1 MANLND
7 PGGAGSTKLNTPG
20 SALADKYKDMVASRK
35 EYDDLDISDTVPTL
49 EEMMEDDLMLEFLT
63 DIQDGNKDK
72 ALDAAFYM
80 EAPDRTDSC
89 YDSDNHVFYVKCNKF
104 NADERMKILNETDG
118 DTMKFNFGSLD
129 TGFSFTLNGK
139 NYNSFEDY
147 CTANLLKTDSIN
159 SLIVRGVGI
168 DAPEIP
174 HFAIQAMKPEDIV
187 TMTYEE
193 AKKKDAILLN
203 FNYKNGKATKRN
215 ATDKV
220 TLYKSGKEYVEIT
233 KQESMDKY
241 LGSGDKKSGYV
252 YYRVLSSE
260 DKSEEGTLADGYKAK
275 DNLLDLLNGASE
287 IVLKLDA
294 NGTKA
299 TKTSSKYKLYYNHWW
314 NAHKVIADMI
324 DQWQDAAD
332 IPLSRLSYCPF
343 GTDGLGRFLG
353 EIYVKKN
360 INGKETWI
368 NANKYVLANS
378 DFTVANPDF
387 SDSAELNNIY
397 GNVAAD
403 FNLGSYDK
411 DNQEFLDS
419 FEGQTKKSYEGRN
432 AFHKKVTG
440 IDFKK
445 FRNCTMML
453 GDVLFLIP
461 PTSIRSVTNVE
472 YERVNILRGKGS
484 MVKGM
489 GPREHYLEIDLFFY
503 DENGINGIPTEV
515 TLPNGKTTTYYMNGL
530 RALLAQFKV
539 TPYLPIENQYIND
552 VLGIE
557 AVTLVNMHV
566 GTVDGYPRLL
576 KATLT
581 LRDFN
586 YRIYMPDIPIDYSSS
601 QVSEITEMNPI
612 FAKCIHWE
620 VFRYYYQRL
629 LHKGNLVKKFD
640 YNSQDY
646 LETYYFNKHN
656 GSNTTVKSALQPIR
670 FCNFSDKISFYV
682 PDEDWLKVALSEKK
696 DKDYY
701 GQQPIEVELSKES
714 KAWLKELAKLGDQL
728 KLNES
733 TISKMKTDCYVGSV
747 QNMDG
752 YMFEIRDVLN
762 GSTTNIKSNVVSNSR
777 SAVSS
782 YLVPLFSKMADAALS
797 NGAIRDY
804 VLREQLDIKGNNHLT
819 WYFDMYVN
827 KSNLTEQDYADI
839 KEVLKDVAE
848 VNSISDIFPNNII
861 TIEITL
867 KFNSSRKVASIN
879 ITKGTDLL
887 KALNAQSEVYDEGT
901 PQNDTN
907 ATMANEYD
915 YNNPAK
921 LRFRSFIEDV
931 PLNGLA
937 FGLTNTFT
945 ELSLKIMDGSA
956 PQYMGSSDTYIELSI
971 ITDDQIVVSMLN
983 TLPAHAYNIAK
994 QYRRILS
1001 CWPIRIKN
1009 QYLQMAGIN
1018 EVLIDNVAVET
1029 VEGYPGLYEI
1039 KMRLTS
1045 VDRAMRQR
1053 EMMQQLQSNQQ
1064 TTNKSGAGIASYF
1077 DIEKT
1082 LANAETYPDLD
1093 LPLLKELKNAGFS
1106 FIRYAGNERV
1116 FPDPDFYMLYGYEYT
1131 SRIIKKNIKEVFAKH
1146 LFHTEDVKEGGKS
1159 VRKVKFTDALGQEVT
1174 TEVTATT
1181 GFNIIEQGDLADL
1194 YDEAMK
1200 NIDEDSKVS
1209 IPKKGNISKDDI
1221 KYSEESA
1228 EIGNML
1234 YYLTI
1239 CDPTEGWE
1247 IKPGFVATMAPSC
1260 TNEAVEQCKLSN
1272 LATSKTDAA
1281 AKSNQ
1286 YAIDIFNKRKK
1297 AIELID
1303 SILAEPIDYGKF
1315 SRGEYNHLFQNEEEE
1330 LMIFF
1335 NRVTEEFFKKYDKG
1349 KQLLELL
1356 CPMEDFDKSV
1366 RANWMWD
1373 TEGAME
1379 EDAHKPRPLGFLFV
1393 FLMGAACV
1401 QSGNEPKTDS
1411 NNVSDW
1417 APNQFNKNGLPRC
1430 KTADGRQAKSEAS
1443 AIKYGKEF
1451 GMFGIRQ
1458 EAVTDIKKR
1467 ILPKGKVKYTSNTF
1481 KFYDNYKDGFI
1492 DPYYNKLAA
1501 NSAELKEYKTK
1512 ICTDHGINATAFIRV
1527 ALVYLRKQIIDGYY
1541 FSEVDFILDNWD
1553 ETKEV
1558 MTGGGEHGF
1567 WEFLKGGWEETQE
1580 DWADDSWWQKVGK
1593 TVVGPVTYF
1602 EWLIPGTKAN
1612 EEAHDNVDEDR
1623 IEITNGVTENQA
1635 KTLNAM
1641 MDNIPE
1647 TYAKSFC
1654 ARLIYFIL
1662 EAAAN
1667 MPTGP
1672 DEITMNYLE
1681 TRNFA
1686 ALNSLTSCSI
1696 VFGNRTNSVMAKF
1709 LSATAG
1715 LMTNVQ
1721 IKEKAEASTTSDS
1734 QKALNAI
1741 LKEAYT
1747 ALAED
1752 VQAYTLHSFYDMLI
1766 NDKRGRLLRAFPT
1779 YYITFID
1786 EGRKIG
1792 SWKLFDNFYN
1802 MSSISDLTVT
1812 KTRKMPAD
1820 TCIFTMSNMFASYAN
1835 AYDNTTKEQYVD
1847 TYNIKDVF
1855 TSIFSPKTYL
1865 KKEDAI
1871 RMRQELGDQ
1880 VVLQPGIRI
1889 HVRMGY
1895 GANASKLPTVFN
1907 GKIAEIDVGDVVSIV
1922 AQGDGHEL
1930 MNPLNALGEADA
1942 TNIIESQTWTTLFK
1956 DLRGSMNRGGLTP
1969 RNLLVQLL
1977 TAQHGG
1983 VFKTVAR
1990 SWTDGRFYSDNPF
2003 GIYHFGDRRFRD
2015 IFEESELVQNLYEVV
2030 DGTLLAGV
2038 NELYPSDTNTQVAPT
2053 VNTNLQD
2060 KTFWDILQLCA
2071 YCGHG
2076 YIGAVRDFGFRSTVF
2091 LGKPNHYYAFK
2102 YNMKD
2107 GKYVEK
2113 RKPFQQFHYYDSYT
2127 DIIYNSI
2134 KASEKNMKT
2143 NATGIWEGSDWL
2155 WWGQESKTVG
2165 PIYLDINIYPEYQKS
2180 MTVDTGLVG
2189 VGNGGFDIPFV
2200 TYFSEEWNM
2209 DAETNKV
2216 NKSLA
2221 ERVTLNALRESV
2233 MGMYV
2238 GEICVI
2244 GDPSV
2249 KPYDRIAINDTYEDM
2264 VGQMEV
2270 EGVVY
2275 SMNAQTG
2282 FTTTIYPDVIVRT
2295 EDNHEGARQSCF
2307 GGVVS
2312 SCVAAVGTR
2321 LLIINKLA
2329 RIESKLLRAA
2339 ASVITKYMAA
2349 GATESA
2355 AMLALGSG
2363 PVAGLLPAPATAA
2376 AAGSFKTAISTIIG
2390 GISGPA
2396 LVTTAVIAAVIY
2408 VAGKNAK
2415 SYITRWIRN
2424 CQALDVYPVFKNQR
2438 PLIAGMAGHKGSVVG
2453 YDYSEKDA
2461 KDSVQGMI
2469 SECVGWLDDSLW
2481 GGGKYLTNL
2490 FIDRDEY
2497 NKTLVNWSNTLT
2509 GLNVDQEYLNNI
2521 DSKGQT
2527 EALLQDLYGEVSK
2540 DYAGRSATIQHL
2552 KTKYRLASLN
2562 TNKGSDPTYK
2572 KYENLFV
2579 SPYKLSEDERNKGA
2593 TDTTG
2598 KSSYNITSI
2607 YSNKNVLDLFPIEDD
2622 PDIKKAVAGSH
2633 AVVKRLTIA
2642 HSQGNVKVTLPF
2654 ESGPRIIRYMAVD
2667 NTTKNAA
2674 LGKFPIMDL
2683 PMIQE
2688 DALYVLKLILN
2699 DEHLKKKEV
2708 SFLSGA
2714 RINDPNTWKNTG
2726 FWFVIGS
2733 NDITALKNACESIKS
2748 TLYWTKSG
2756 KKQNVFTYK
2765 VNGDKIII
2773 NVYPEV

>member
-1 MANLND
+1 MANANMD
-7 PGGAGSTKLNTPG
+7 AAASGSIPGVELSN
-20 SALADKYKDMVASRK
+20 KYKDMVSSRK

-49 EEMMEDDLMLEFLT
+49 EEMMNDDLMSEFLKE
-63 DIQDGNKDK
+63 ISENSKD
-72 ALDAAFYM
+72 DVVSTAFYL
-80 EAPDRTDSC
+80 EDPGETTTSR
-89 YDSDNHVFYVKCNKF
+89 YDADEHVFYIKCNRFKY
-104 NADERMKILNETDG
+104 DERSKILNETDG
-118 DTMKFNFGSLD
+118 DTMRFNYSDLDLGFG
-129 TGFSFTLNGK
+129 FTLNGK
-139 NYNSFEDY
+139 TYNSFEDY
-147 CTANLLKTDSIN
+147 CVANLLKTDSLN
-159 SLIVRGVGI
+159 SVIVRSVGI

-174 HFAIQAMKPEDIV
+174 HFAIQAMKPENVV

-193 AKKKDAILLN
+193 AKNKGALLLN
-203 FNYKNGKATKRN
+203 YNYKSGKASKRN
-215 ATDKV
+215 ATDTVK
-220 TLYKSGKEYVEIT
+220 LYKNGNNYVEIT
-233 KQESMDKY
+233 KEESMDKY

-275 DNLLDLLNGASE
+275 DALIDLLNSSSE
-287 IVLKLDA
+287 IMLKLDA

-314 NAHKVIADMI
+314 NAHKVVSDMI
-324 DQWQDAAD
+324 DQWQDSVD

-360 INGKETWI
+360 INGKEVWI
-368 NANKYVLANS
+368 NANKYILANH
-378 DFTVANPDF
+378 DFVIGNPDF
-387 SDSAELNNIY
+387 NNSAELNNIY
-397 GNVAAD
+397 GNVSSG
-403 FNLGSYDK
+403 FNLPGYNK
-411 DNQEFLDS
+411 DNQIFLDS
-419 FEGQTKKSYEGRN
+419 FEEQTKDSYGKRLE
-432 AFHKKVTG
+432 FHKKITG
-440 IDFKK
+440 IDFTK

-453 GDVLFLIP
+453 GDTLFLIP

-503 DENGINGIPTEV
+503 DEAGINGIPTEV
-515 TLPNGKTTTYYMNGL
+515 SLPSGEKVTYYMNGL
-530 RALLAQFKV
+530 RSLLAQFKL
-539 TPYLPIENQYIND
+539 TPYLPIESQYIND

-557 AVTLVNMHV
+557 TVTLVNMHV

-586 YRIYMPDIPIDYSSS
+586 YRIYMPDIPIDYENAD
-601 QVSEITEMNPI
+601 VSEISQMNPI

-629 LHKGNLVKKFD
+629 LHKGSLVKKFD
-640 YNSQDY
+640 YNSTDY
-646 LETYYFNKHN
+646 LETYYYNKHN
-656 GSNTTVKSALQPIR
+656 GNNTTVKTALQPIK

-682 PDEDWLKVALSEKK
+682 PDEDWLKNALSIKK
-696 DKDYY
+696 EEDYT
-701 GQQPIEVELSKES
+701 GQKPKAIELSKEA
-714 KAWLKELAKLGDQL
+714 KNWLKEMARLNDSL
-728 KLNES
+728 KLDNNAVS
-733 TISKMKTDCYVGSV
+733 SIKQNCYVGAQSDFSDLGDVTIETNYVYDSNYTNLQAKGSTRKQVV
-747 QNMDG
+747 QNYIKPLMKNID
-752 YMFEIRDVLN
+752 N
-762 GSTTNIKSNVVSNSR
+762 GCLGSSVV
-777 SAVSS
+777 
-782 YLVPLFSKMADAALS
+782 
-797 NGAIRDY
+797 RDY
-804 VLREQLDIKGNNHLT
+804 KLREQLSLKDNSIK
-819 WYFDMYVN
+819 WYYDLYLD
-827 KSNLTEQDYADI
+827 KSTLSQQDFADI
-839 KEVLKDVAE
+839 KEVLKDTIDAKSV
-848 VNSISDIFPNNII
+848 SDIFQKNIL
-861 TIEITL
+861 TLTITL
-867 KFNSSRKVASIN
+867 KYNNQKVSSIL
-879 ITKGTDLL
+879 ITDGNQIPKTL
-887 KALNAQSEVYDEGT
+887 KTQSSVYDGQPE
-901 PQNDTN
+901 NDTN
-907 ATMANEYD
+907 KTVEED
-915 YNNPAK
+915 YNYRDPAAM
-921 LRFRSFIEDV
+921 RFRPFIESV

-971 ITDDQIVVSMLN
+971 ITDDQITVSMLN

-1001 CWPIRIKN
+1001 CWPIRVKN

-1029 VEGYPGLYEI
+1029 IEGYPGLYEI

-1053 EMMQQLQSNQQ
+1053 EMMQQLQSKQQ
-1064 TTNKSGAGIASYF
+1064 TSNKSDAAINDYF
-1077 DIEKT
+1077 DIEKS

-1093 LPLLKELKNAGFS
+1093 LPLLKELRRVGFN
-1106 FIRYAGNERV
+1106 FIRYAGEDRV
-1116 FPDPDFYMLYGYEYT
+1116 FPDPDFYMIYGFEYT
-1131 SRIIKKNIKEVFAKH
+1131 SKIIKRNIKEVFAKQV
-1146 LFHTEDVKEGGKS
+1146 FHTKDVKEGGDS
-1159 VRKVKFTDALGQEVT
+1159 VRQVELTDALGQQVRAQIVPT
-1174 TEVTATT
+1174 S
-1181 GFNIIEQGDLADL
+1181 GFNITEQGELSDL
-1194 YDEAMK
+1194 YDQAMK
-1200 NIDEDSKVS
+1200 DIMADSQVS
-1209 IPKKGNISKDDI
+1209 IPKKGNIARDEI

-1228 EIGNML
+1228 EVGNML

-1247 IKPGFVATMAPSC
+1247 IKPGFVATMAPTC
-1260 TNEAVEQCKLSN
+1260 TNEAVEKCRLSN
-1272 LATSKTDAA
+1272 LSTDKTDAA
-1281 AKSNQ
+1281 DKSNQ
-1286 YAIDIFNKRKK
+1286 YAQDIFNKRKET
-1297 AIELID
+1297 IELID
-1303 SILAEPIDYGKF
+1303 SILSEPIDYKLF
-1315 SRGEYNHLFQNEEEE
+1315 SRGEYKDPFQNEEEE
-1330 LMIFF
+1330 LLVFF
-1335 NRVTEEFFKKYDKG
+1335 NKVVKNFFKEYEKG
-1349 KQLLELL
+1349 NQLLKLL
-1356 CPMEDFDKSV
+1356 CPIDEYDKNV
-1366 RANWMWD
+1366 RADWNWA
-1373 TEGAME
+1373 TEQAMA
-1379 EDAHKPRPLGFLFV
+1379 EDVHKTRPLGFLLI
-1393 FLMGAACV
+1393 FLMAAACV
-1401 QSGNEPKTDS
+1401 QSGNEPRTDS
-1411 NNVSDW
+1411 NAVVDW
-1417 APNQFNKNGLPRC
+1417 GPNQFNKNGLPRC
-1430 KTADGRQAKSEAS
+1430 KTSDGRQAKSEDS
-1443 AIKYGKEF
+1443 AIKYGIEF

-1458 EAVTDIKKR
+1458 EAVDKIKNR
-1467 ILPKGKVKYTSNTF
+1467 ILPKGKVKYTSNTLS
-1481 KFYDNYKDGFI
+1481 FYDKYKDGFI
-1492 DPYYNKLAA
+1492 DPYYNKLAS
-1501 NSAELKEYKTK
+1501 NSEELKEYKK
-1512 ICTDHGINATAFIRV
+1512 YIATDHGVNATAFIRV

-1541 FSEVDFILDNWD
+1541 FSEIDFVLDNWE
-1553 ETKEV
+1553 ETKAAMV
-1558 MTGGGEHGF
+1558 GEEGHSF
-1567 WEFLKGGWEETQE
+1567 WEFLQGGFQQMEEERLEDSFWEKAFKSLAPAT
-1580 DWADDSWWQKVGK
+1580 KF
-1593 TVVGPVTYF
+1593 T
-1602 EWLIPGTKAN
+1602 WLIPGTKSN
-1612 EEAHDNVDEDR
+1612 EEAHDNIDEDR
-1623 IEITNGVTENQA
+1623 IEVTNGVSENQA
-1635 KTLNAM
+1635 KTLNAL

-1667 MPTGP
+1667 VSTGP
-1672 DEITMNYLE
+1672 DESIMSYLE
-1681 TRNFA
+1681 NRRFDV
-1686 ALNSLTSCSI
+1686 LNSLTSCSI
-1696 VFGNRTNSVMAKF
+1696 VFGNKTNAVISKF
-1709 LSATAG
+1709 LSASAG
-1715 LMTNVQ
+1715 YMTNVQ
-1721 IKEKAEASTTSDS
+1721 VKEKAEASTTSDS
-1734 QKALNAI
+1734 QKALNSI

-1747 ALAED
+1747 SLAED
-1752 VQAYTLHSFYDMLI
+1752 VQAYTLHSFYDMLV

-1820 TCIFTMSNMFASYAN
+1820 TCIFNMSNMFASYAN

-1847 TYNIKDVF
+1847 VYSFKDVF
-1855 TSIFSPKTYL
+1855 TSIFSPKTYIQ
-1865 KKEDAI
+1865 KENAI
-1871 RMRQELGDQ
+1871 RMRQEIGDT

-1930 MNPLNALGEADA
+1930 MNPLNALGETDA

-1990 SWTDGRFYSDNPF
+1990 EWSTGRFYSDNPF

-2038 NELYPSDTNTQVAPT
+2038 NELYPSETNTQIAPT

-2102 YNMKD
+2102 YNTKD
-2107 GKYVEK
+2107 GKFVEK

-2127 DIIYNSI
+2127 DIVYNSI

-2165 PIYLDINIYPEYQKS
+2165 PMYLDINIYPEYQKS

-2189 VGNGGFDIPFV
+2189 VGNGGIDIPFI

-2221 ERVTLNALRESV
+2221 ERVTMNALRESV

-2249 KPYDRIAINDTYEDM
+2249 KPYDRIAVNDSYEDM
-2264 VGQMEV
+2264 IGQMEV

-2282 FTTTIYPDVIVRT
+2282 FTTTIYPDVIVRS

-2307 GGVVS
+2307 GGVVA

-2321 LLIINKLA
+2321 LMLISKLA
-2329 RIESKLLRAA
+2329 RIESKLLTTAA
-2339 ASVITKYMAA
+2339 GLISKYMAA

-2355 AMLALGSG
+2355 AVALLGSG
-2363 PVAGLLPAPATAA
+2363 PVAGLLPAPASAGAIASLKSAIASIVGSVSATTLASIAA
-2376 AAGSFKTAISTIIG
+2376 
-2390 GISGPA
+2390 
-2396 LVTTAVIAAVIY
+2396 LAAVIY

-2424 CQALDVYPVFKNQR
+2424 TQVLDVYPVFKNQR

-2453 YDYSEKDA
+2453 YDYTEQDA

-2469 SECVGWLDDSLW
+2469 ASCVDWLDESLW
-2481 GGGKYLTNL
+2481 GGGKYLTNI
-2490 FIDRDEY
+2490 FVDRDEY
-2497 NKTLVNWSNTLT
+2497 NKCLVNWSNTLKT
-2509 GLNVDQEYLNNI
+2509 MNVDQEYLNNI
-2521 DSKGQT
+2521 KENGAT

-2540 DYAGRSATIQHL
+2540 DFAGRSATIQNL
-2552 KTKYRLASLN
+2552 KTKYRLASLT
-2562 TNKGSDPTYK
+2562 TNNGSNPTYK
-2572 KYENLFV
+2572 RYENLFV
-2579 SPYKLSEDERNKGA
+2579 SPYKLTNEERLKNV

-2598 KSSYNITSI
+2598 RSTYNITSI
-2607 YSNKNVLDLFPIEDD
+2607 YSNKNILDLYPIEDD
-2622 PDIKKAVAGSH
+2622 PEIKKAVAGSH
-2633 AVVKRLTIA
+2633 QTVKRLTIA
-2642 HSQGNVKVTLPF
+2642 HNQGNVKVTIPF
-2654 ESGPRIIRYMAVD
+2654 ESGPRIIRYIASD
-2667 NTTKNAA
+2667 NISKNKA
-2674 LGKFPIMDL
+2674 LMSFPIMDL
-2683 PMIQE
+2683 PMVQE
-2688 DALYVLKLILN
+2688 DSLCILKLILN
-2699 DEHLKKKEV
+2699 DQYLKKKEV

-2733 NDITALKNACESIKS
+2733 DDITALENAVKSVQS
-2748 TLYWTKSG
+2748 TLYWTKNGS
-2756 KKQNVFTYK
+2756 KQNIFTYK
-2765 VNGDKIII
+2765 KNGDKIII
-2773 NVYPEV
+2773 NVYPEA

>member
-7 PGGAGSTKLNTPG
+7 PGGAGSSTSIGTG
-20 SALADKYKDMVASRK
+20 SGLSNKYKDMIASRK

-49 EEMMEDDLMLEFLT
+49 EEMMDDDLMSDFLKSLGENT
-63 DIQDGNKDK
+63 SEDDVVK
-72 ALDAAFYM
+72 AAFYM
-80 EAPDRTDSC
+80 EAPGATSSK
-89 YDSDNHVFYVKCNKF
+89 YDAENHVFYIRCNGF
-104 NADERMKILNETDG
+104 NYEERSKILNETDG
-118 DTMKFNFGSLD
+118 DTMKFDFDSLE
-129 TGFSFTLNGK
+129 TGFSFTLHGK
-139 NYNSFEDY
+139 TYNSFNDY
-147 CTANLLKTDSIN
+147 CIANLLHTDSADT
-159 SLIVRGVGI
+159 LIVRSVGI

-174 HFAIQAMKPEDIV
+174 HFAIQAMKQEDIV
-187 TMTYEE
+187 TMTYSE
-193 AKKKDAILLN
+193 ALSKNAILLN
-203 FNYKNGKATKRN
+203 CNYSNGKASKRN
-215 ATDKV
+215 SNDIVK
-220 TLYKSGKEYVEIT
+220 LYKSGKNYVEIT

-241 LGSGDKKSGYV
+241 LGDSEKKQGYV
-252 YYRVLSSE
+252 YYRVLSNE
-260 DKSEEGTLADGYKAK
+260 DESEEGTIADGYKAK
-275 DNLLDLLNGASE
+275 DALLELLSSADE

-314 NAHKVIADMI
+314 NVHKAVADMI
-324 DQWQDAAD
+324 DQWQDAVGE

-353 EIYVKKN
+353 EIYVKKKM
-360 INGKETWI
+360 NGKEMWI
-368 NANKYVLANS
+368 NANKYILANH
-378 DFTVANPDF
+378 DNVIGNPDF

-403 FNLGSYDK
+403 FNLWSYDK
-411 DNQEFLDS
+411 DNQTFLDS
-419 FEGQTKKSYEGRN
+419 FEEQTKKSYNERN

-445 FRNCTMML
+445 FRSCTMML

-461 PTSIRSVTNVE
+461 PTSIRSVSNVE

-484 MVKGM
+484 MIKNM
-489 GPREHYLEIDLFFY
+489 SPREHYVEIDLFFY
-503 DENGINGIPTEV
+503 DDHGINGIPTEV
-515 TLPNGKTTTYYMNGL
+515 TMPNGSKRTYYMNGL

-539 TPYLPIENQYIND
+539 TPYLPIESQYIND

-557 AVTLVNMHV
+557 AVSLVNLHV

-586 YRIYMPDIPIDYSSS
+586 YRIYMPDIPIDYEDAD
-601 QVSEITEMNPI
+601 VSEVTEMNPI

-620 VFRYYYQRL
+620 IFRYYYQRL
-629 LHKGNLVKKFD
+629 LHKGNLVKQFD
-640 YNSQDY
+640 YNSKDY
-646 LETYYFNKHN
+646 LETLYFNQNN
-656 GSNTTVKSALQPIR
+656 GSNTTVKSALQPIK
-670 FCNFSDKISFYV
+670 FCNGSDKISFYV
-682 PDEDWLKVALSEKK
+682 PDEDWLKNALSLKK
-696 DKDYY
+696 DKDYT
-701 GQQPIEVELSKES
+701 GQRPISIELSNEA
-714 KAWLKELAKLGDQL
+714 KAWMKSLATLGGKLV
-728 KLNES
+728 LNNEAS
-733 TISKMKTDCYVGSV
+733 TKIKSDCYVPQITEAILYELNNVLGSK
-747 QNMDG
+747 
-752 YMFEIRDVLN
+752 
-762 GSTTNIKSNVVSNSR
+762 STNLKSNTVTKNSTI
-777 SAVSS
+777 VDT
-782 YLVPLFSKMADAALS
+782 YIQPLFKKMEDAALS
-797 NGAIRDY
+797 CDAVREV
-804 VLREQLDIKGNNHLT
+804 VLREQIDVKGNNHLK
-819 WYFDMYVN
+819 WYFDIHLN
-827 KSNLTEQDYADI
+827 KSNLTEQDFANI
-839 KEVLKDVAE
+839 KEIIKDITGAK
-848 VNSISDIFPNNII
+848 SISDIFEGNKMTVEVLVKFDDNRKIVAIAI
-861 TIEITL
+861 T
-867 KFNSSRKVASIN
+867 S
-879 ITKGTDLL
+879 GTNLVNAL
-887 KALNAQSEVYDEGT
+887 KAQSDVYGDDS

-907 ATMANEYD
+907 KTMEEEYD
-915 YNNPAK
+915 YTNPAAMK
-921 LRFRSFIEDV
+921 FKPFITSV

-937 FGLTNTFT
+937 FGMTNTFT

-971 ITDDQIVVSMLN
+971 ITEDQLTVSMLN

-994 QYRRILS
+994 TYRRILS

-1018 EVLIDNVAVET
+1018 EVLIDNVTVET
-1029 VEGYPGLYEI
+1029 IEGYPGLYEI

-1053 EMMQQLQSNQQ
+1053 EMMQKLQSNQQ
-1064 TTNKSGAGIASYF
+1064 TTDKSDAGISSYF
-1077 DIEKT
+1077 DIEKS
-1082 LANAETYPDLD
+1082 LASAETYPDLD
-1093 LPLLKELKNAGFS
+1093 LPLLKELKNVGYS
-1106 FIRYAGNERV
+1106 FIRYAGDERM
-1116 FPDPDFYMLYGYEYT
+1116 FPDPDFYMIYGYEYT
-1131 SRIIKKNIKEVFAKH
+1131 SKIIKRNIKEVFAKH
-1146 LFHTEDVKEGGKS
+1146 LFHTEEVEEGGNT
-1159 VRKVKFTDALGQEVT
+1159 VRKVKFTDTLGQEVT
-1174 TEVTATT
+1174 TEVTSTS
-1181 GFNIIEQGDLADL
+1181 GFNIIEQGDLAEL
-1194 YDEAMK
+1194 YDQAMA
-1200 NIDEDSKVS
+1200 NIEEDSKVS
-1209 IPKKGNISKDDI
+1209 IPKKGNKARDEI
-1221 KYSEESA
+1221 KYSEDSA

-1247 IKPGFVATMAPSC
+1247 IKPGFVATMAPVC
-1260 TNEAVEQCKLSN
+1260 TNEAVEQCSLSN
-1272 LATSKTDAA
+1272 LSTEKTDEA

-1286 YAIDIFNKRKK
+1286 YAKDIFNKRKK

-1303 SILAEPIDYGKF
+1303 SILAEPINFKKF

-1330 LMIFF
+1330 LLIFF
-1335 NRVTEEFFKKYDKG
+1335 NKVTEEFFKDYDKG
-1349 KQLLELL
+1349 KQLLEML
-1356 CPMEDFDKSV
+1356 CPFDGFDKGV
-1366 RANWMWD
+1366 RAGWFWNTD
-1373 TEGAME
+1373 EATE
-1379 EDAHKPRPLGFLFV
+1379 EDVNKNRPLGFLFI
-1393 FLMGAACV
+1393 FLLAAACT
-1401 QSGNEPKTDS
+1401 QSGNEPKTDA
-1411 NNVSDW
+1411 NNVDDW
-1417 APNQFNKNGLPRC
+1417 GPNQYNKNGLPRC
-1430 KTADGRQAKSEAS
+1430 KTADGRQAKSEKS

-1451 GMFGIRQ
+1451 GMFGIRE

-1467 ILPKGKVKYTSNTF
+1467 ILPRSKLKYTSNTF
-1481 KFYDNYKDGFI
+1481 SFYDKYKDGFI
-1492 DPYYNKLAA
+1492 DPYYNNKA
-1501 NSAELKEYKTK
+1501 SKSELETYRTN
-1512 ICTDHGINATAFIRV
+1512 ICKDHGINTVAFIRI

-1541 FSEVDFILDNWD
+1541 FSEIDFILENWD
-1553 ETKEV
+1553 ETKAA
-1558 MTGGGEHGF
+1558 MTGEEDHSL
-1567 WEFLKGGWEETQE
+1567 WEFLKGGMEQTE
-1580 DWADDSWWQKVGK
+1580 DDMADDGFWKKAGK
-1593 TVVGPVTYF
+1593 AIIGPITYF
-1602 EWLIPGTKAN
+1602 TWLIPGTKAN

-1623 IEITNGVTENQA
+1623 IEVTNGVTEHQA
-1635 KTLNAM
+1635 KTLNAI
-1641 MDNIPE
+1641 MDSIPE
-1647 TYAKSFC
+1647 TYSKCFC

-1667 MPTGP
+1667 MPSGP
-1672 DEITMNYLE
+1672 DEITMSYLE
-1681 TRNFA
+1681 NRRFDV
-1686 ALNSLTSCSI
+1686 LNGLTSTSI
-1696 VFGNRTNSVMAKF
+1696 VFGNRTNSVLSKF

-1715 LMTNVQ
+1715 YLTNVQ
-1721 IKEKAEASTTSDS
+1721 VSEKAEASTTSDS
-1734 QKALNAI
+1734 QKALNSI

-1747 ALAED
+1747 SLAED

-1779 YYITFID
+1779 YYMTFID

-1820 TCIFTMSNMFASYAN
+1820 TCMFTMSNMFTSYAN
-1835 AYDNTTKEQYVD
+1835 AYDNTTREQYVD
-1847 TYNIKDVF
+1847 VYSFKDVF

-1865 KKEDAI
+1865 KKEDAL
-1871 RMRQELGDQ
+1871 RMREQNLET
-1880 VVLQPGIRI
+1880 VVLQPGVRI

-1907 GKIAEIDVGDVVSIV
+1907 GKIAEIDVGDVVSVV

-1930 MNPLNALGEADA
+1930 MNPLNALGETDA
-1942 TNIIESQTWTTLFK
+1942 TNIIESQTWTTMFK
-1956 DLRGSMNRGGLTP
+1956 DLRGSMSRGGLTP

-1990 SWTDGRFYSDNPF
+1990 DWSSGRFYADNPF

-2030 DGTLLAGV
+2030 DGTLLAGI
-2038 NELYPSDTNTQVAPT
+2038 NELYPSETNSQVAPT

-2076 YIGAVRDFGFRSTVF
+2076 YIGAIRDFGFRSTVC
-2091 LGKPNHYYAFK
+2091 LCKPNHYYAFK
-2102 YNMKD
+2102 YNIKD

-2127 DIIYNSI
+2127 DIVYNSI

-2165 PIYLDINIYPEYQKS
+2165 PLYLDINIYPEYQKS

-2189 VGNGGFDIPFV
+2189 VGNGGIDIPFV

-2221 ERVTLNALRESV
+2221 ERVTMNALRESV
-2233 MGMYV
+2233 MGMYT

-2249 KPYDRIAINDTYEDM
+2249 KPYDRISINDAYEDM

-2282 FTTTIYPDVIVRT
+2282 FTTTIYPDVIVRS
-2295 EDNHEGARQSCF
+2295 EDNHEGARQSCY
-2307 GGVVS
+2307 GGVVA
-2312 SCVAAVGTR
+2312 SCVAAVGAR
-2321 LLIINKLA
+2321 LAIINKLA
-2329 RIESKLLRAA
+2329 RIDSKLLRAA
-2339 ASVITKYMAA
+2339 AGLISKYMAA

-2355 AMLALGSG
+2355 AVALLGSG
-2363 PVAGLLPAPATAA
+2363 PVSGLLPAPAAA
-2376 AAGSFKTAISTIIG
+2376 AGGSFKTL
-2390 GISGPA
+2390 ISGVVGSISGTA
-2396 LVTTAVIAAVIY
+2396 LVTTAALAAVIY

-2424 CQALDVYPVFKNQR
+2424 TQVLDVYPVFKNQR

-2453 YDYSEKDA
+2453 YDYSEEDA

-2469 SECVGWLDDSLW
+2469 ASCVDWLDNSLW

-2497 NKTLVNWSNTLT
+2497 NKTVLNWSNTLT
-2509 GLNVDQEYLNNI
+2509 SLNVDQEYLENVE
-2521 DSKGQT
+2521 SKGQE

-2540 DYAGRSATIQHL
+2540 DFSGRSATIQHL
-2552 KTKYRLASLN
+2552 RTKYRLTSLD
-2562 TNKGSDPTYK
+2562 TKSGSDPTYK

-2579 SPYKLSEDERNKGA
+2579 SPYKLSNDERNQGA

-2598 KSSYNITSI
+2598 KSKYNITSI

-2622 PDIKKAVAGSH
+2622 PDVKKAVAGSH
-2633 AVVKRLTIA
+2633 PVVKRLTIA
-2642 HSQGNVKVTLPF
+2642 HSQGNVKVTIPF

-2667 NTTKNAA
+2667 NHTKNKTLAN
-2674 LGKFPIMDL
+2674 FPIMDL
-2683 PMIQE
+2683 PMIHE

-2708 SFLSGA
+2708 AFLSGA

-2726 FWFVIGS
+2726 FWFVLSS
-2733 NDITALKNACESIKS
+2733 NDSKALENACKSIKDS
-2748 TLYWTKSG
+2748 LYWTKSG
-2756 KKQNVFTYK
+2756 TKRNVFTYK
-2765 VNGDKIII
+2765 KNGDKIVI

>member
-1 MANLND
+1 MATNNS
-7 PGGAGSTKLNTPG
+7 GTTGT
-20 SALADKYKDMVASRK
+20 ALSDKYKDMIESRK
-35 EYDDLDISDTVPTL
+35 DYDDLDISDTVPTL
-49 EEMMEDDLMLEFLT
+49 EEMMDDDLMSDFLK
-63 DIQDGNKDK
+63 DISDGDKD
-72 ALDAAFYM
+72 DAVKNAFYM
-80 EAPDRTDSC
+80 EPPGMMQSG
-89 YDSDNHVFYVKCNKF
+89 YDSENKVFYIKCKGF
-104 NADERMKILNETDG
+104 NYDERSKILNETDG
-118 DTMKFNFGSLD
+118 DTMKFDFSSLD

-139 NYNSFEDY
+139 TYNSFDDY
-147 CTANLLKTDSIN
+147 CIANLIKTN
-159 SLIVRGVGI
+159 SADTLIVRSVGI

-187 TMTYEE
+187 TMTYAE
-193 AKKKDAILLN
+193 AKQKDAILLN
-203 FNYKNGKATKRN
+203 CNYKNGKASKRN
-215 ATDKV
+215 SSDIVK
-220 TLYKSGKEYVEIT
+220 LYKNGKNYVEIT
-233 KQESMDKY
+233 KEESMDKY
-241 LGSGDKKSGYV
+241 LGSSDKKSGYV

-260 DKSEEGTLADGYKAK
+260 DESEEGTIADGYKAK
-275 DNLLDLLNGASE
+275 DDLLDLLSGASE

-314 NAHKVIADMI
+314 NVHKAVADMI
-324 DQWQDAAD
+324 DQWQDSVGD
-332 IPLSRLSYCPF
+332 IPLNRLSYCPF

-360 INGKETWI
+360 VNGKEVWI
-368 NANKYVLANS
+368 NANKYILANH
-378 DFTVANPDF
+378 DNVIGNPDF
-387 SDSAELNNIY
+387 SESAELNNIY
-397 GNVAAD
+397 GNVASD
-403 FNLGSYDK
+403 FNLSSYDK
-411 DNQEFLDS
+411 DNQIFLDS
-419 FEGQTKKSYEGRN
+419 FEEQSKKSYNERN
-432 AFHKKVTG
+432 AFHKKITG

-461 PTSIRSVTNVE
+461 PTNIRSVSNVE

-503 DENGINGIPTEV
+503 DDYGINGIPTEV
-515 TLPNGKTTTYYMNGL
+515 TLPNGSKRTYYMNGL
-530 RALLAQFKV
+530 RALLAQFKL
-539 TPYLPIENQYIND
+539 TPYLPIESQYIND

-557 AVTLVNMHV
+557 AVSLVNFHM

-586 YRIYMPDIPIDYSSS
+586 YRIYMPDIPIDYEDAD
-601 QVSEITEMNPI
+601 VSEVSEMNPI

-620 VFRYYYQRL
+620 IFRYYYQRL
-629 LHKGNLVKKFD
+629 LHKGNLLKNYD
-640 YNSQDY
+640 YNSQEY
-646 LETYYFNKHN
+646 LETYYFNKNN
-656 GSNTTVKSALQPIR
+656 GQNTTVKSALMPVK
-670 FCNFSDKISFYV
+670 FCEGSDKISFYV
-682 PDEDWLKVALSEKK
+682 PDEDWLKVALSTKK
-696 DKDYY
+696 DEDYY
-701 GQQPIEVELSKES
+701 GQKPADIELSTEA
-714 KAWLKELAKLGDQL
+714 KAWLKELAKLGGKL
-728 KLNES
+728 KLDS
-733 TISKMKTDCYVGSV
+733 ATINKMKKDCYIPQIQQMENVIL
-747 QNMDG
+747 
-752 YMFEIRDVLN
+752 FEITNVL
-762 GSTTNIKSNVVSNSR
+762 GSKSTNVKSNVVER
-777 SAVSS
+777 GKTVVDT
-782 YLVPLFSKMADAALS
+782 YIQPLFKNMEDAALS
-797 NGAIRDY
+797 SNAVREV
-804 VLREQLDIKGNNHLT
+804 VLREQIDIKGNNNLKWSFDIHLS
-819 WYFDMYVN
+819 
-827 KSNLTEQDYADI
+827 KSTLTEQDFADI
-839 KEVLKDVAE
+839 KETVKDISGAKSITDVFKDNKITVDVLLKFD
-848 VNSISDIFPNNII
+848 NNRKITSISI
-861 TIEITL
+861 TGGTSIPDTL
-867 KFNSSRKVASIN
+867 KN
-879 ITKGTDLL
+879 
-887 KALNAQSEVYDEGT
+887 QSDVYDGQ

-907 ATMANEYD
+907 ETIKNEYD
-915 YNNPAK
+915 YTNPAAMK
-921 LRFRSFIEDV
+921 FKPFITSV

-937 FGLTNTFT
+937 IGLTNTFT

-956 PQYMGSSDTYIELSI
+956 PQYMGSSDTSVELSI
-971 ITDDQIVVSMLN
+971 ITEDQTTVSMLN

-994 QYRRILS
+994 TYRRILS
-1001 CWPIRIKN
+1001 CWPIRIRN

-1018 EVLIDNVAVET
+1018 EVLIDNIAVET

-1053 EMMQQLQSNQQ
+1053 EMMQKLQSNQQ
-1064 TTNKSGAGIASYF
+1064 TTDKSDAGISSYF
-1077 DIEKT
+1077 DIERS

-1093 LPLLKELKNAGFS
+1093 LPLLKELKNVGYS
-1106 FIRYAGNERV
+1106 FIRYAGNERI
-1116 FPDPDFYMLYGYEYT
+1116 FPDPDFYMIYGYEYT
-1131 SRIIKKNIKEVFAKH
+1131 SKIIKKNIKEVFAKH
-1146 LFHTEDVKEGGKS
+1146 LFHTKDVEEGGDKK
-1159 VRKVKFTDALGQEVT
+1159 RQVKFTDTLGQEVT
-1174 TEVTATT
+1174 TEVTSTS
-1181 GFNIIEQGDLADL
+1181 GFSIISQGDLAEL
-1194 YDEAMK
+1194 YDEAMA
-1200 NIDEDSKVS
+1200 NIEADSKVS
-1209 IPKKGNISKDDI
+1209 IPKKGNKARDEI

-1247 IKPGFVATMAPSC
+1247 IQPGFVATMAPPC
-1260 TNEAVEQCKLSN
+1260 TNEAVEKCSSSN
-1272 LATSKTDAA
+1272 LSTSKTDAA
-1281 AKSNQ
+1281 DKANQ
-1286 YAIDIFNKRKK
+1286 YAEEIFKKRKE

-1303 SILAEPIDYGKF
+1303 SILAEPIDYKKF

-1335 NRVTEEFFKKYDKG
+1335 NRCTEEFFKDYDKG
-1349 KQLLELL
+1349 NQLLKLL
-1356 CPMEDFDKSV
+1356 CPIDDYDKSV

-1373 TEGAME
+1373 TTGAME
-1379 EDAHKPRPLGFLFV
+1379 EDSHKPRPLGFLFM
-1393 FLMGAACV
+1393 FLLAAACT
-1401 QSGNEPKTDS
+1401 QTGNEPKTDA
-1411 NNVSDW
+1411 NTVSDW
-1417 APNQFNKNGLPRC
+1417 GPNQFNKNGLPRC
-1430 KTADGRQAKSEAS
+1430 KTADGRQAKSESS

-1451 GMFGIRQ
+1451 GMFAIRS

-1467 ILPKGKVKYTSNTF
+1467 ILPRSKVQYTSNTF

-1501 NSAELKEYKTK
+1501 NSAELKEYKTN
-1512 ICTDHGINATAFIRV
+1512 ICKDHGVNTVAFIRIS
-1527 ALVYLRKQIIDGYY
+1527 LVYLRKQIIDGYY
-1541 FSEVDFILDNWD
+1541 FSEIDFILDNWE
-1553 ETKEV
+1553 ETKNT
-1558 MTGGGEHGF
+1558 MLGEENHSW
-1567 WEFLKGGWEETQE
+1567 WEFFKGGLEQMEE
-1580 DWADDSWWQKVGK
+1580 DFADDSFWEKAGK
-1593 TVVGPVTYF
+1593 AIIGPISYMN
-1602 EWLIPGTKAN
+1602 WLIPGTTDN

-1623 IEITNGVTENQA
+1623 IEVTNGVTEQQA
-1635 KTLNAM
+1635 KTLNAI

-1647 TYAKSFC
+1647 TYSKSFC

-1667 MPTGP
+1667 MPSGP
-1672 DEITMNYLE
+1672 DEITLSYLE
-1681 TRNFA
+1681 GRRFDV
-1686 ALNSLTSCSI
+1686 LNSLTTTSI
-1696 VFGNRTNSVMAKF
+1696 VFGNRTNSVLAKF
-1709 LSATAG
+1709 LSVTAG
-1715 LMTNVQ
+1715 YMTNVQ
-1721 IKEKAEASTTSDS
+1721 TKEKAEASTTSDS
-1734 QKALNAI
+1734 QKALNSI

-1747 ALAED
+1747 SLAED

-1802 MSSISDLTVT
+1802 MSAISDLTVT

-1820 TCIFTMSNMFASYAN
+1820 TCMFTMSNMFTSYAN
-1835 AYDNTTKEQYVD
+1835 AYDNTTREQYVD
-1847 TYNIKDVF
+1847 TYTIKDVF

-1871 RMRQELGDQ
+1871 RMRQEIGDT
-1880 VVLQPGIRI
+1880 VVLQPGVRI

-1907 GKIAEIDVGDVVSIV
+1907 GKIAEIDVGDVVSVV

-1956 DLRGSMNRGGLTP
+1956 DLRGSMSRGGLTP

-1990 SWTDGRFYSDNPF
+1990 DWSSGRFYSDNPF
-2003 GIYHFGDRRFRD
+2003 GIFHFGDRRFRD

-2038 NELYPSDTNTQVAPT
+2038 NELYPSETNTQVAPT

-2076 YIGAVRDFGFRSTVF
+2076 YIGAIRDFGFRSTVF

-2127 DIIYNSI
+2127 DIVYNSI

-2165 PIYLDINIYPEYQKS
+2165 PMYLDINIYPEYQKS

-2189 VGNGGFDIPFV
+2189 VGNGGIDIPFI

-2221 ERVTLNALRESV
+2221 ERVTMNALRESV

-2249 KPYDRIAINDTYEDM
+2249 KPYDRISINDTYEDM

-2282 FTTTIYPDVIVRT
+2282 FTTTIYPDVIVRS
-2295 EDNHEGARQSCF
+2295 EDGHEGARQSCF
-2307 GGVVS
+2307 GGVS
-2312 SCVAAVGTR
+2312 ASCVAAVGTR
-2321 LLIINKLA
+2321 LAIIEKLA
-2329 RIESKLLRAA
+2329 RIDSKLLRAA
-2339 ASVITKYMAA
+2339 AGVISKYMAA

-2355 AMLALGSG
+2355 AVAALGSG
-2363 PVAGLLPAPATAA
+2363 PVAGLLPAPAVAG
-2376 AAGSFKTAISTIIG
+2376 GSFKAAISGVVG
-2390 GISGPA
+2390 GISGTA
-2396 LVTTAVIAAVIY
+2396 LVSTAALAAVIY

-2424 CQALDVYPVFKNQR
+2424 TQVLDVYPVFKNQR

-2453 YDYSEKDA
+2453 YDYTEADA

-2469 SECVGWLDDSLW
+2469 ASCVDWLDDSLW

-2497 NKTLVNWSNTLT
+2497 NKTLLNWSNTLT
-2509 GLNVDQEYLNNI
+2509 HINVDQEYLENVE
-2521 DSKGQT
+2521 SKGQT

-2540 DYAGRSATIQHL
+2540 DFSGRSATIQTL
-2552 KTKYRLASLN
+2552 KTKYRLATLN
-2562 TNKGSDPTYK
+2562 TKKGSDPTYK
-2572 KYENLFV
+2572 RYENLFI
-2579 SPYKLSEDERNKGA
+2579 SPYKLTDEERTKGA

-2598 KSSYNITSI
+2598 KSKYNITSI
-2607 YSNKNVLDLFPIEDD
+2607 YSNKNVLDLYPIEDD

-2633 AVVKRLTIA
+2633 PVVKRLTIA
-2642 HSQGNVKVTLPF
+2642 HSQGNVKVTIPF

-2667 NTTKNAA
+2667 NHTKNNTLAN
-2674 LGKFPIMDL
+2674 FPIMDL

-2708 SFLSGA
+2708 AFLSGA
-2714 RINDPNTWKNTG
+2714 RLNDPNTWKNTG
-2726 FWFVIGS
+2726 FWFVIS
-2733 NDITALKNACESIKS
+2733 SDDATALENAVKSIQS
-2748 TLYWTKSG
+2748 AIYWTKNGSR
-2756 KKQNVFTYK
+2756 KEVFTYK
-2765 VNGDKIII
+2765 MSGDKCTI